1 MEMTISN
8 GSNLSTNQLIEGVF
22 KILDEAYGQSPW
34 SKNQILADYNQDN
47 TDYFFLFE
55 NDQVVGFLALQGLFG
70 EMELTNIAV
79 LPSYQGRGLS
89 KQLMAN
95 LEDMDEPIF
104 LEVRTSNKKA
114 QNLYQQFG
122 FEKVGYRKH
131 YYHHP
136 IEDAVL
142 MKREAR

>member
-1 MEMTISN
+1 MTISN
-8 GSNLSTNQLIEGVF
+8 GSNLSKDQLIEGIF
-22 KILDEAYGQSPW
+22 KILEDAYGQSPW
-34 SKNQILADYNQDN
+34 SRQQILADYNQNN
-47 TDYFFLFE
+47 TDYFFLSE
-55 NDQVVGFLALQGLFG
+55 NDQIIGFLALQGLFG

-95 LEDMDEPIF
+95 LEAMDEPIF

-122 FEKVGYRKH
+122 FKKVGYRKN
-131 YYHHP
+131 YYHRP
-136 IEDAVL
+136 TEDAVL